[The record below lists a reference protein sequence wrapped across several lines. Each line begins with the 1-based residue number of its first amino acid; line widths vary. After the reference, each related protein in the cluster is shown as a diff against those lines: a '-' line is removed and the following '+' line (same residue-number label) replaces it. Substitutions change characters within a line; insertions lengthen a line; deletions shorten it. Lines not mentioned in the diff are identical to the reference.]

1 MTDVLRPSLYG
12 AQHPLVVVKATSD
25 ADAMSNKE
33 PVVVVGH
40 CCESGDLLTC
50 APDEPETID
59 ERVLTT
65 ADVGDLLV
73 IEGSGA
79 YCSAMS
85 TKNYNS
91 FPEAPE
97 VLLDESGK
105 LHVARKRQRLEQI
118 WENEVDVPS
127 DVIAC

>member
-1 MTDVLRPSLYG
+1 MCRKQNQGLDP
-12 AQHPLVVVKATSD
+12 
-25 ADAMSNKE
+25 
-33 PVVVVGH
+33 
-40 CCESGDLLTC
+40 CESGDLLTC

-118 WENEVDVPS
+118 WENEVDVSS